1 MKQQILE
8 LLEAK
13 KYSQL
18 KKEFTEMLVPDIAEL
33 FEEIDNPLEVVKVF
47 KLLPKDIGAEV
58 FSYVDSS
65 VQEALITAMSD
76 KEIAFLIEDMFI
88 DDAVDFMEEMPA
100 NIVEKVLKIST
111 PQTRQTINKLLCY
124 KEDSAGSVMT
134 TEFGP

>member
-8 LLEAK
+8 LLEEK

-18 KKEFTEMLVPDIAEL
+18 KKEFVDMLVPDIAEL

-65 VQEALITAMSD
+65 VQEALVNAMSD
-76 KEIAFLIEDMFI
+76 KEIAWYSPLLVTVIRMAYE
-88 DDAVDFMEEMPA
+88 VA
-100 NIVEKVLKIST
+100 NKWKI
-111 PQTRQTINKLLCY
+111 
-124 KEDSAGSVMT
+124 
-134 TEFGP
+134 